1 MNFIITESQLKFIV
15 ENKDSDFFTGYL
27 ENLSNLSK
35 EVYETSKKKFGIDLK
50 LLVTWGA
57 GVGGFIAPLDNFIKN
72 GNFNISDSDGTLIIV
87 AVISTLFLDNESKIK
102 RIQNEI
108 EKNGLSEIF
117 NLTLRKAENLKGS
130 FINFLSSMNVSVN
143 NVISLARYSFLI
155 PIIDDLQNLSQGT
168 TELNQAAIIIS
179 KRLLASG
186 LLTISSE
193 MLTKL
198 IHKILLRF
206 K

>member
-1 MNFIITESQLKFIV
+1 MNFLITESQLKFIV
-15 ENKDSDFFTGYL
+15 ENKDSDFFTVYL
-27 ENLSNLSK
+27 ENLSKLSN

-102 RIQNEI
+102 RIQDEI

-117 NLTLRKAENLKGS
+117 ELTLNKAETLKES

-155 PIIDDLQNLSQGT
+155 PIIDDLQNLAQGT
-168 TELNQAAIIIS
+168 SELKQAAIIIS
-179 KRLLASG
+179 KRLLSSG

-193 MLTKL
+193 ILTKL

>member
-35 EVYETSKKKFGIDLK
+35 EAYETSKKKFGIDLR
-50 LLVTWGA
+50 LLVTWGT

-72 GNFNISDSDGTLIIV
+72 GNFSISDSDATLIIV
-87 AVISTLFLDNESKIK
+87 AVIATILLDNESKIK

>member
-1 MNFIITESQLKFIV
+1 MNFLITESQLKFIV
-15 ENKDSDFFTGYL
+15 ENKDSDFFTVYL
-27 ENLSNLSK
+27 ENLSKLSN

-117 NLTLRKAENLKGS
+117 DLTLNKAETLKES

-155 PIIDDLQNLSQGT
+155 PIIDDLQNLAQGT
-168 TELNQAAIIIS
+168 SELKQAAIIIS
-179 KRLLASG
+179 KRLLSSG

-193 MLTKL
+193 ILTKL

>member
-1 MNFIITESQLKFIV
+1 MNFLITESQLKFIV
-15 ENKDSDFFTGYL
+15 ENKDSDFFTVYL
-27 ENLSNLSK
+27 ENLSKLSN

-102 RIQNEI
+102 RIQDEI

-117 NLTLRKAENLKGS
+117 DLTLNKAETLKES

-155 PIIDDLQNLSQGT
+155 PIIDDLQNLAQGT
-168 TELNQAAIIIS
+168 SELKQAAIIIS
-179 KRLLASG
+179 KRLLSSG

-193 MLTKL
+193 ILTKL

>member
-1 MNFIITESQLKFIV
+1 MNFLITESQLKFIV
-15 ENKDSDFFTGYL
+15 ENKDSDFFTVYL
-27 ENLSNLSK
+27 KNLSK
-35 EVYETSKKKFGIDLK
+35 LSNEVYETSKKKFGIDLK

-102 RIQNEI
+102 RIQDEI

-117 NLTLRKAENLKGS
+117 DLTLNKAETLKES

-155 PIIDDLQNLSQGT
+155 PIIDDLQNLAQGT
-168 TELNQAAIIIS
+168 SELKQAAIIIS
-179 KRLLASG
+179 KRLLSSG

-193 MLTKL
+193 ILTKL